1 MQTVLIDINNKKKM
15 VQHKKGE
22 RVETYIEKLTEFQRE
37 REREV
42 GE

>member
-1 MQTVLIDINNKKKM
+1 M

-37 REREV
+37 REREREV